1 MDKIR
6 LTKKGK
12 EILIKLH
19 KGEINSS
26 NASTVD
32 FEQANLLKVENLVDF
47 EKSLKDEI
55 ITISLTDLGR
65 AYILSNPKL
74 KNPSIWDDKKY
85 WITTSIA
92 IAALFI
98 SIIALII

>member
-32 FEQANLLKVENLVDF
+32 FEQANLLKVENLVEF
-47 EKSLKDEI
+47 VKSAGDYV
-55 ITISLTDLGR
+55 ITISLTDFGR

-85 WITTSIA
+85 WIPTSIA

-98 SIIALII
+98 SIIALIK